1 MKMHNDP
8 HSWSD
13 LLELLQ
19 SWWLEAKNA
28 RDFALWRSDS
38 DFCIRS

>member
-19 SWWLEAKNA
+19 SW
-28 RDFALWRSDS
+28 
-38 DFCIRS
+38 